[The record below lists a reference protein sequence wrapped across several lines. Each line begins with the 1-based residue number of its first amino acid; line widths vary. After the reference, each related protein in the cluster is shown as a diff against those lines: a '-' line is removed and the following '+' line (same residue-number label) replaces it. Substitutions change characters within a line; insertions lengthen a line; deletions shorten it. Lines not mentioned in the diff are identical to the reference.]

1 MTYQVRIKPT
11 AEKAIERLDAKVRER
26 VYEVLRGLARNPRPD
41 GCKKLKGQ
49 LRNRYRV
56 KAAWAWVIIY
66 VVDDKPMI
74 VEILDVDTR
83 GDAY

>member
-11 AEKAIERLDAKVRER
+11 AEKAIERLDPKIRER
-26 VYEVLRGLARNPRPD
+26 VYEVVRALAINPRPD

-66 VVDDKPMI
+66 VVDDQPMT
-74 VEILDVDTR
+74 VEVIDVDTR
-83 GDAY
+83 GDVY